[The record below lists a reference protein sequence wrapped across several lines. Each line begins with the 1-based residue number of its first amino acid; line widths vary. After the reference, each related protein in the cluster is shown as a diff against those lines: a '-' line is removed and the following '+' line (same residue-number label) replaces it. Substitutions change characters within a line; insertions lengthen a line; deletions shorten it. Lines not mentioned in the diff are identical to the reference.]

1 MASAYA
7 ASASNTRP
15 IARRTGKCGHAGSV
29 IVDDNAAHAT
39 PAANHT
45 PSSIEPCRE
54 AAIAAAI
61 AIDVPRLA
69 AVAPSARASDAAN
82 TIANVTSAPGAG
94 GVAARADTATA
105 TPSFTPNAS

>member
-69 AVAPSARASDAAN
+69 AVAPSARAGEVERHERRDCGTYALREIGSDHGESRTHA
-82 TIANVTSAPGAG
+82 
-94 GVAARADTATA
+94 
-105 TPSFTPNAS
+105 